1 MTGRII
7 SVGLY
12 TPDFHRYP
20 DQFVA
25 LTILGLSGAVSH
37 DPSAA
42 LYIDGK
48 LVAAA
53 EEERFIRDKHAK
65 GRMPVEAAKFCLDFA
80 GIKPADVDAV
90 AIPFAPISLFEKAR
104 WHYAKRYWY
113 APDRGIDAIFNGNRR
128 YRRYRGRIEGCLR
141 ELGFDLN
148 KTEIVPVEH
157 HLTHASSAYHCSG
170 FTEKTAILGIDGK
183 GEYATTFFGYGENG
197 RIHKIKEFY
206 DPDSLGG
213 LYGAITEYLGF
224 EMLDGEYK
232 VMGMAPYGDPTRYDF
247 SRLAKFENGELVV
260 NTDYVNVI
268 GLRRYKEKAD
278 GKNKGYYFSPKL
290 IEWLGPMRHGDIAD
304 DPYIHYAASMQK
316 LFEDLSLQMMDYYLG
331 DILRETG
338 KLVFAGGGALNVKL
352 NQKIIA
358 RPEVKELF
366 VQPASGDAGTAIGA
380 ASYVSVQRG
389 MPVEKMEHVYLGP
402 RYTNEQIIAAC
413 EAHPEKPQWQKVG
426 AGGTAVPQLIAKILA
441 DGNPV
446 AWFQG
451 RLEFGPRALGGRS
464 ILGCPSVAGVAD
476 RINAQI
482 KFRERWRPFCPSMLD
497 RVGPQMLQS
506 DHPAPF
512 MTFTF
517 EVSEEWKTRV
527 PEVVHED
534 GTSRAQVLKRDY
546 NPRYYDLMVELEK
559 LTGNGV
565 VLNTSLNRRGEPM
578 ICSPTDAL
586 NMFFGSD
593 LQYLIMEDILVVK
606 APADR
611 E

>member
-1 MTGRII
+1 M
-7 SVGLY
+7 S
-12 TPDFHRYP
+12 
-20 DQFVA
+20 
-25 LTILGLSGAVSH
+25 LTILGLSGSLSH

-42 LYIDGK
+42 LYIDGR

-65 GRMPVEAAKFCLDFA
+65 GRMPFEAAKFCLDFA
-80 GIKPADVDAV
+80 GIRPADVDAV
-90 AIPFAPISLFEKAR
+90 AIPFAPISLMEPAR

-113 APDRGIDAIFNGNRR
+113 APDRALDALLNGNRR
-128 YRRYRGRIEGCLR
+128 YRRYRGRILDCLQQ
-141 ELGFDLN
+141 LGFDPDKVDL
-148 KTEIVPVEH
+148 VPVEH

-232 VMGMAPYGDPTRYDF
+232 VMGMAPYGDPNRYDF
-247 SRLAKFENGELVV
+247 SRLAKFENGELTID
-260 NTDYVNVI
+260 TDYANVI
-268 GLRRYKEKAD
+268 GLRRYKED
-278 GKNKGYYFSPKL
+278 GKGFYFSPKL
-290 IEWLGPMRHGDIAD
+290 IDWLGPRRKGDIAD

-316 LFEDLSLQMMDYYLG
+316 LFEDIALQMLDYYLG

-338 KLVFAGGGALNVKL
+338 RLAFAGGGALNVKL
-352 NQKIIA
+352 NQRIIA
-358 RPEVKELF
+358 RPDVKELF
-366 VQPASGDAGTAIGA
+366 VQPASGDSGTAVGA
-380 ASYVSVQRG
+380 ASYVSVARG
-389 MPVEKMEHVYLGP
+389 VPVEKMEHVYLGP
-402 RYTNEQIIAAC
+402 AYTNEEVIAAC
-413 EAHPEKPQWQKVG
+413 ERHPSKPAWQKIDE
-426 AGGTAVPQLIAKILA
+426 VPQRIARILA
-441 DGNPV
+441 DGQPV

-451 RLEFGPRALGGRS
+451 RMEFGPRALGGRS
-464 ILGCPSVAGVAD
+464 ILGCPSAAGVAD
-476 RINAQI
+476 RINEQI

-497 RVGPQMLQS
+497 TVGPQMLGS
-506 DHPAPF
+506 THPAPF

-517 EVSEEWKTRV
+517 PVAEGWKSRV

-534 GTSRAQVLKRDY
+534 GTARAQVLRRAF
-546 NPRYYDLMVELEK
+546 NPRYYDLMLEMEK

-593 LQYLIMEDILVVK
+593 LRYLVMEDVLVSK
-606 APADR
+606 EDSR
-611 E
+611 

>member
-1 MTGRII
+1 M
-7 SVGLY
+7 
-12 TPDFHRYP
+12 
-20 DQFVA
+20 A

-42 LYIDGK
+42 LYVDGR

-65 GRMPVEAAKFCLDFA
+65 GRMPREAAKFCLDFA
-80 GIKPADVDAV
+80 GIKPADIDVV
-90 AIPFAPISLFEKAR
+90 AIPFAPISIFGPAR
-104 WHYAKRYWY
+104 WHYARRYWY
-113 APDRGIDAIFNGNRR
+113 APDRGIDAILNGNRR
-128 YRRYRGRIEGCLR
+128 YRRYRGRIEACLR
-141 ELGFDLN
+141 ELGFDLTR
-148 KTEIVPVEH
+148 TEVVPVEH
-157 HLTHASSAYHCSG
+157 HLAHASSAYHCSG
-170 FTEKTAILGIDGK
+170 FREKTAILGIDGK
-183 GEYATTFFGYGENG
+183 GEYATTFFGVGENG
-197 RIHKIKEFY
+197 KITKIKEFY

-232 VMGMAPYGDPTRYDF
+232 VMGMAPYGDPARYDF

-260 NTDYVNVI
+260 NTDYANVI
-268 GLRRYKEKAD
+268 GLRRHKEK
-278 GKNKGYYFSPKL
+278 GKGYYFSPKL
-290 IEWLGPMRHGDIAD
+290 IEWLGPKREGDIAD

-338 KLVFAGGGALNVKL
+338 RLAFAGGGALNVKL
-352 NQKIIA
+352 NQRIIA
-358 RPEVKELF
+358 RPEVHELF

-380 ASYVSVQRG
+380 ASYVSVRRG
-389 MPVEKMEHVYLGP
+389 VPVETMEHVYLGP
-402 RYTNEQIIAAC
+402 RYGNEQVIAAC
-413 EAHPEKPQWQKVG
+413 AQHAEKPQWQAIENGDVE
-426 AGGTAVPQLIAKILA
+426 VPRRIARILA

-451 RLEFGPRALGGRS
+451 RMEFGPRALGGRS
-464 ILGCPSVAGVAD
+464 ILGCPSVKGVAD

-497 RVGPQMLQS
+497 TVGPRMLQS

-517 EVSEEWKTRV
+517 EVAEEWKMRV

-534 GTSRAQVLKRDY
+534 GTSRAQVLRREF
-546 NPRYYDLMVELEK
+546 NPRYYDLMLELEK

-586 NMFFGSD
+586 DMFFGSD
-593 LQYLIMEDILVVK
+593 LRYLIMEDILVVK
-606 APADR
+606 AA
-611 E
+611 

>member
-1 MTGRII
+1 L
-7 SVGLY
+7 S
-12 TPDFHRYP
+12 
-20 DQFVA
+20 
-25 LTILGLSGAVSH
+25 LTVLGLSGALTH

-53 EEERFIRDKHAK
+53 EEERFVRDKHAK
-65 GRMPVEAAKFCLDFA
+65 NRMPYESARFCLDFA
-80 GIKPADVDAV
+80 GIKPKDVDIV
-90 AIPFAPISLFEKAR
+90 AIPFAPISLADKAR

-113 APDRGIDAIFNGNRR
+113 APDRGLDAILMGNRR
-128 YRRYRGRIEGCLR
+128 FYRYRRRIQWCLQQ
-141 ELGFDLN
+141 LGFDL
-148 KTEIVPVEH
+148 KKVELVPVEH

-170 FTEKTAILGIDGK
+170 FKEKTAIMGIDGK
-183 GEYATTFFGYGENG
+183 GEYATTFFGWGENG

-213 LYGAITEYLGF
+213 LYGALTEYLGF
-224 EMLDGEYK
+224 DMLDGEYK
-232 VMGMAPYGDPTRYDF
+232 VMGMAPYGDAEKYDF
-247 SRLAKFENGELVV
+247 SRLAKFENGELVI
-260 NTDYVNVI
+260 NTDYANVI
-268 GLRRYKEKAD
+268 GFRRYKEK
-278 GKNKGYYFSPKL
+278 GKGYYFSPKL
-290 IEWLGPMRHGDIAD
+290 IDWLGPKREGDIAD
-304 DPYIHYAASMQK
+304 DPYIHYAASIQK
-316 LFEDLSLQMMDYYLG
+316 LFEDLALQMMDYYLG

-338 KLVFAGGGALNVKL
+338 KLAFAGGGALNVKL

-366 VQPASGDAGTAIGA
+366 VQPASGDSGTAVGA
-380 ASYVSVQRG
+380 ASYVSHARG
-389 MPVEKMEHVYLGP
+389 VPVEKMEHVYLGP
-402 RYTNEQIIAAC
+402 SYTNEEVIAAC
-413 EAHPEKPQWQKVG
+413 AKHAARPVWQRIE
-426 AGGTAVPQLIAKILA
+426 AVPERIARILA
-441 DGNPV
+441 AGQPV

-451 RLEFGPRALGGRS
+451 RMEFGPRALGGRS
-464 ILGCPSVAGVAD
+464 ILGCPSAPGVAD
-476 RINAQI
+476 RINEQI

-497 RVGPQMLQS
+497 TVGPQMLQTE
-506 DHPAPF
+506 HPSPF

-517 EVSEEWKTRV
+517 EVAEEWKNRV

-534 GTSRAQVLKRDY
+534 GTARAQVLRREF

-565 VLNTSLNRRGEPM
+565 ALNTSLNRRGEPM

-606 APADR
+606 DGADVALGLA
-611 E
+611 

>member
-1 MTGRII
+1 MPLI
-7 SVGLY
+7 
-12 TPDFHRYP
+12 
-20 DQFVA
+20 
-25 LTILGLSGAVSH
+25 ILGLSGSLSH

-65 GRMPVEAAKFCLDFA
+65 GRMPYEAAKFCLDFA
-80 GIKPADVDAV
+80 GIRPADVDAV
-90 AIPFAPISLFEKAR
+90 AIPFAPISLAGPAR

-113 APDRGIDAIFNGNRR
+113 APDRALDALLNGNRR
-128 YRRYRGRIEGCLR
+128 FRRYRGRILECLGQ
-141 ELGFDLN
+141 LGFDPARVDL
-148 KTEIVPVEH
+148 VPVEH

-170 FTEKTAILGIDGK
+170 FMEKTAILGIDGK

-232 VMGMAPYGDPTRYDF
+232 VMGMAPYGDPDKYDF
-247 SRLAKFENGELVV
+247 SRLAKFENGALTV
-260 NTDYVNVI
+260 NTDYANVI
-268 GLRRYKEKAD
+268 GLRRYKED
-278 GKNKGYYFSPKL
+278 GKGYYFSPKL
-290 IEWLGPMRHGDIAD
+290 IDWLGPRRQGDIAD

-316 LFEDLSLQMMDYYLG
+316 LFEDIALQMLDHYLG

-338 KLVFAGGGALNVKL
+338 RLAFAGGGALNVKL
-352 NQKIIA
+352 NQRIIA
-358 RPEVKELF
+358 RPDVKELF
-366 VQPASGDAGTAIGA
+366 VQPASGDSGTAVGA
-380 ASYVSVQRG
+380 ASYVSVARG
-389 MPVEKMEHVYLGP
+389 VPVEKMEHVFLGP
-402 RYTNEQIIAAC
+402 AYGNEEIIAAC
-413 EAHPEKPQWQKVG
+413 ERHPSKPSWQKIDQ
-426 AGGTAVPQLIAKILA
+426 VPQRIARLLA
-441 DGNPV
+441 DGQPV

-451 RLEFGPRALGGRS
+451 RMEFGPRALGGRS
-464 ILGCPSVAGVAD
+464 ILGCPSVPGVAD

-497 RVGPQMLQS
+497 TVGPQMLGS
-506 DHPAPF
+506 NHPAPF

-517 EVSEEWKTRV
+517 PVAEAWKSRV

-534 GTSRAQVLKRDY
+534 GTSRAQVLRREF
-546 NPRYYDLMVELEK
+546 NPRYYDLMLEMEK

-578 ICSPTDAL
+578 VCSPADAL
-586 NMFFGSD
+586 DMFFGSD
-593 LQYLIMEDILVVK
+593 LRFLIMEDVLVTK
-606 APADR
+606 
-611 E
+611 

>member
-1 MTGRII
+1 
-7 SVGLY
+7 L
-12 TPDFHRYP
+12 
-20 DQFVA
+20 A
-25 LTILGLSGAVSH
+25 LTVIGLSGAVSH

-53 EEERFIRDKHAK
+53 EEERFVRDKHARN
-65 GRMPVEAAKFCLDFA
+65 RMPFEAAKFCLDYA
-80 GIKPADVDAV
+80 GIKPAEVDAV
-90 AIPFAPISLFEKAR
+90 AIPFAPISIFGKAR
-104 WHYAKRYWY
+104 WHYAQRYWY
-113 APDRGIDAIFNGNRR
+113 APDRGLDAIFAGNRR
-128 YRRYRGRIEGCLR
+128 YHRYRKRIEGCLQ
-141 ELGFDLN
+141 ELGFDLGR
-148 KTEIVPVEH
+148 TEIVPVEH
-157 HLTHASSAYHCSG
+157 HLAHASSAYHCSG
-170 FTEKTAILGIDGK
+170 FQEKTAILGIDGK

-197 RIHKIKEFY
+197 RIHKIKEFF

-247 SRLAKFENGELVV
+247 SRLARFENGELIV
-260 NTDYVNVI
+260 NTDYANVI
-268 GLRRYKEKAD
+268 GLRRYKEN
-278 GKNKGYYFSPKL
+278 GKGYYFSPKL
-290 IEWLGPMRHGDIAD
+290 IEWLGPRRAGDMAD
-304 DPYIHYAASMQK
+304 DPYVHYAASMQK

-338 KLVFAGGGALNVKL
+338 KLAFAGGGALNVKL

-366 VQPASGDAGTAIGA
+366 VQPASGDSGTAIGA

-389 MPVEKMEHVYLGP
+389 VPVEKMDHVYLGP
-402 RYTNEQIIAAC
+402 RYSNEEVIAAC
-413 EAHPEKPQWQKVG
+413 QAHPGKPRWEKIG
-426 AGGTAVPQLIAKILA
+426 AGDTAVPQRIAKILA

-451 RLEFGPRALGGRS
+451 RMEFGPRALGGRS

-497 RVGPQMLQS
+497 TVGPQMLQS
-506 DHPAPF
+506 GHPAPF

-517 EVSEEWKTRV
+517 EVAEEWKARV

-534 GTSRAQVLKRDY
+534 GTSRAQVLRREY
-546 NPRYYDLMVELEK
+546 NPRYYDLMLEMEK

-578 ICSPTDAL
+578 ICSPVDAL

-593 LQYLIMEDILVVK
+593 LEYLVMEDVLVVK
-606 APADR
+606 QR
-611 E
+611 R

>member
-1 MTGRII
+1 M
-7 SVGLY
+7 
-12 TPDFHRYP
+12 
-20 DQFVA
+20 A
-25 LTILGLSGAVSH
+25 LTILGLSGALTH

-42 LYIDGK
+42 LYVGGK

-53 EEERFIRDKHAK
+53 EEERFVRDKHAK
-65 GRMPVEAAKFCLDFA
+65 NRMPYEAAKFCLDFA
-80 GIKPADVDAV
+80 GIKPKDVNAV
-90 AIPFAPISLFEKAR
+90 AIPFAPISIMEPAR

-113 APDRGIDAIFNGNRR
+113 APDRGLDAILTGNRR
-128 YRRYRGRIEGCLR
+128 FHRYKKRIEWCLAQ
-141 ELGFDLN
+141 LGFDVR

-157 HLTHASSAYHCSG
+157 HLAHASSAYHCSG

-232 VMGMAPYGDPTRYDF
+232 VMGMAPYGDPDKYDF

-260 NTDYVNVI
+260 DTDYANVI
-268 GLRRYKEKAD
+268 GFRRYKEN
-278 GKNKGYYFSPKL
+278 GKGYYFSPKL
-290 IEWLGPMRHGDIAD
+290 IDWLGPKRAGDIAD
-304 DPYIHYAASMQK
+304 EPYIHYAASMQK
-316 LFEDLSLQMMDYYLG
+316 LFEDLSLKMIDHYLG
-331 DILRETG
+331 DILRDTG
-338 KLVFAGGGALNVKL
+338 RLAFAGGGALNVKL

-358 RPEVKELF
+358 RPDLRELF
-366 VQPASGDAGTAIGA
+366 VQPASGDSGTAVGA
-380 ASYVSVQRG
+380 AAYVSVARG
-389 MPVEKMEHVYLGP
+389 VPVEKMEHVYLGP
-402 RYTNEQIIAAC
+402 CYTNEDVIAAC
-413 EAHPEKPQWQKVG
+413 AKHPAQPAWQKIDDMP
-426 AGGTAVPQLIAKILA
+426 ARIAQILA

-451 RLEFGPRALGGRS
+451 RMEFGPRALGGRS
-464 ILGCPSVAGVAD
+464 ILGCPSAAGVAD
-476 RINAQI
+476 RINEQI

-497 RVGPQMLQS
+497 TVGPQMLQT

-517 EVSEEWKTRV
+517 EVAEEWKARV

-534 GTSRAQVLKRDY
+534 GTSRAQVLKREY
-546 NPRYYDLMVELEK
+546 NPRYYELMLELEK

-593 LQYLIMEDILVVK
+593 LQYLIMEDVLVVK
-606 APADR
+606 NGAALG
-611 E
+611 

>member
-1 MTGRII
+1 L
-7 SVGLY
+7 S
-12 TPDFHRYP
+12 
-20 DQFVA
+20 
-25 LTILGLSGAVSH
+25 LTILGLSGALNH

-42 LYIDGK
+42 LYIDGR

-53 EEERFIRDKHAK
+53 EEERFVRDKHAK
-65 GRMPVEAAKFCLDFA
+65 GRMPYESAKFCLGFA
-80 GIKPADVDAV
+80 GIRPSDVDVV
-90 AIPFAPISLFEKAR
+90 AIPFAPISLFGPAR

-113 APDRGIDAIFNGNRR
+113 APDRALDAILTGNRR
-128 YRRYRGRIEGCLR
+128 FHRYRRRIEWCLQQ
-141 ELGFDLN
+141 LGFDLR
-148 KTEIVPVEH
+148 KIEIVPVEH
-157 HLTHASSAYHCSG
+157 HLAHASSAYHCSG
-170 FTEKTAILGIDGK
+170 FQEKTAIMGIDGK
-183 GEYATTFFGYGENG
+183 GEYATTFFGWGENG
-197 RIHKIKEFY
+197 KIHKIKEFF

-232 VMGMAPYGDPTRYDF
+232 VMGMAPYGDAARYDF
-247 SRLAKFENGELVV
+247 SRLARFENGELVI
-260 NTDYVNVI
+260 NTDYANVI
-268 GLRRYKEKAD
+268 GFRRYKEN
-278 GKNKGYYFSPKL
+278 GKGYYFSPRL
-290 IEWLGPMRHGDIAD
+290 IDWLGPMRHGDVAD

-316 LFEDLSLQMMDYYLG
+316 LFEDLALRMMDHYLG

-338 KLVFAGGGALNVKL
+338 RLAFAGGGALNVKL

-366 VQPASGDAGTAIGA
+366 VQPASGDAGTAVGA
-380 ASYVSVQRG
+380 AAYVSVARG
-389 MPVEKMEHVYLGP
+389 VPVEKMEHVYLGP
-402 RYTNEQIIAAC
+402 SYSNEDVIAAC
-413 EAHPEKPQWQKVG
+413 ARHPSRPQWTLIDKVPERV
-426 AGGTAVPQLIAKILA
+426 ARILA
-441 DGNPV
+441 DGHPV

-451 RLEFGPRALGGRS
+451 RMEFGPRALGGRS
-464 ILGCPSVAGVAD
+464 ILGCPSVPGVAD
-476 RINAQI
+476 RINEQI

-497 RVGPQMLQS
+497 TVGPRMLGT

-517 EVSEEWKTRV
+517 EVEPEWRTRV

-534 GTSRAQVLKRDY
+534 GTARAQVLKREY

-593 LQYLIMEDILVVK
+593 LQYLVMEDVLVVK
-606 APADR
+606 DGSS
-611 E
+611 